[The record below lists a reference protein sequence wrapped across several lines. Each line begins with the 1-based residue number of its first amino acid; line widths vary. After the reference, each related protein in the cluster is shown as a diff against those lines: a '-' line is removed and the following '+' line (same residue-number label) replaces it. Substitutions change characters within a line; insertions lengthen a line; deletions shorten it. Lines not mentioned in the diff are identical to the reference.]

1 MRRFGDILS
10 QAFKGL
16 FRNGLIS
23 IVSIFVLVSCLL
35 FVGSFALISENIGY
49 NLEDVSDLNEIE
61 VFLAFDADDATA
73 QRIEREIRA
82 LDNVESVI
90 YVSKEEGLVD
100 MQGEFAD
107 YAYLFE
113 DITEEENP
121 LSDKFRVLYTDNDKV
136 TTLDY
141 ALKQIEGVRKVNS
154 RLDIAA
160 TVDSLQS
167 GISLVFVWFTALC
180 VVVCIFVMINTI
192 KISVYSRRDE
202 ITIMRYIG
210 ASRSYIAAPFVLEGV
225 FIGAIGAAAAFFI
238 EEAIYSVLMRFVS
251 AEMGIVKLYAYGE
264 VAPLVL
270 ALFFG
275 ISLFTGIVG
284 SLVSLGKY
292 VEV

>member
-1 MRRFGDILS
+1 MRRLGDIFS
-10 QAFKGL
+10 QAFKGMI
-16 FRNGLIS
+16 RNGLIS
-23 IVSIFVLVSCLL
+23 FVSIFVLVSCLL
-35 FVGSFALISENIGY
+35 FVGSFALISENISY
-49 NLEDVSDLNEIE
+49 NLQDVSDLNEIE
-61 VFLAFDADDATA
+61 VFLEFDADDDTVRAV
-73 QRIEREIRA
+73 ERAILR
-82 LDNVESVI
+82 LDNVDSVE
-90 YVSKEEGLVD
+90 YVSKEDGLVD

-113 DITEEENP
+113 DISEEENP
-121 LSDKFRVLYTDNDKV
+121 LSDKFRVLYKDNDKV
-136 TTLDY
+136 TSLDY
-141 ALKQIEGVRKVNS
+141 ELKQIEGVRKVNS

-167 GISLVFVWFTALC
+167 GISIIFVWFTALC

-210 ASRSYIAAPFVLEGV
+210 ASRSYIAAPFVLEGAI
-225 FIGAIGAAAAFFI
+225 IGAVGATVAFLI
-238 EEAIYSVLMRFVS
+238 ERAIYSVLMGFVS

-264 VAPLVL
+264 VAPLIL

-275 ISLFTGIVG
+275 ISLFCGVVG

-292 VEV
+292 VEA